1 MLKLKLRY
9 KYWIMFLVVVAA
21 ASLSA
26 VIFSPIE
33 LVQSVGV
40 EVAGSSIF
48 ILLLSIVFKKMLV

>member
-40 EVAGSSIF
+40 EIAGSSIF